1 MTKKLM
7 LELLV
12 AASCLQAWA
21 QSPADTACH
30 ARYAREEQMNLEQ
43 LFGRLEENS
52 KSLRSSKT
60 GVEIAEQGIES
71 AKSKRLPDIN
81 TSFSAS
87 YIGNALMTDRDL
99 SNARGLRSPH
109 FGNSFAVEASQV
121 VYSGGALNAGIKL
134 AEIGKQQAETG
145 VRLTRSQSRFVA
157 LGQYLDL
164 YKADNSIKVYEKNI
178 ALTEKL
184 INEIKEKQNQGMAL
198 KNDITRYELQM
209 ENLRLGLVS
218 MQNNRA
224 ILNHRLCNTLGCK
237 ADVKIIPD
245 SSIAG
250 MQFADNGEGFWQ
262 NRAAENSP
270 LMEQSTLNVS
280 MAKQNEKLA
289 RSEMLPK
296 VAVVAANNFNGPI
309 TYELPPVDKNINVWY
324 VGVGVKYSLS
334 SLFKNNKDLKQAKI
348 ATRQMQEN
356 LSLQAE
362 ELNNLVQQAYT
373 EYRQSYVEL
382 ATRQKSVELARQNYD
397 VMHSRYNSDMVLV
410 TDMADASNL
419 RLNAELQEVDARIN
433 IAYAFYKLKYA
444 AGEL

>member
-1 MTKKLM
+1 MTRKLM
-7 LELLV
+7 LGLFV
-12 AASCLQAWA
+12 AASCLPAWS
-21 QSPADTACH
+21 QLPADTANS

-43 LFGRLEENS
+43 LFEKLEENS

-60 GVEIAEQGIES
+60 SVDIANQGIES

-81 TSFSAS
+81 TSLSAS
-87 YIGNALMTDRDL
+87 YIGNALMTDRDF
-99 SNARGLRSPH
+99 SNARGLHSPH

-121 VYSGGALNAGIKL
+121 VYSGGALNAGIRM

-164 YKADNSIKVYEKNI
+164 YKADNGIRVYEKNI

-218 MQNNRA
+218 LRNNRA
-224 ILNHRLCNTLGCK
+224 ILNHRLCNTLGCA

-245 SSIAG
+245 SSVAG

-280 MAKQNEKLA
+280 MAKQKEKLA

-309 TYELPPVDKNINVWY
+309 TYELPPVNKNINAWY
-324 VGVGVKYSLS
+324 VGVGLKYSLS
-334 SLFKNNKDLKQAKI
+334 SLFKNNKELKQAELE
-348 ATRQMQEN
+348 TRQMQEN
-356 LSLQAE
+356 LNVQTE

-382 ATRQKSVELARQNYD
+382 AARQKSVELARQNYD
-397 VMHSRYNSDMVLV
+397 VMHSRYNSEMILV

-433 IAYAFYKLKYA
+433 IAYAFFKLKYA